1 MRVTS
6 VRVAICLATCL
17 IASNCSIAA
26 TIQVGGIQPPN
37 TIKIQCVFTDIT
49 KPSIWRVKSPTGQNP
64 FPNDGYQQL
73 NPSQINEFP
82 PPHWVLP
89 PFYVDRTEAAFW
101 WRPAFASP
109 DFAKVDVSEFVAA
122 GDATLTMRVRSDIP
136 DWEEI
141 TWESPNLG
149 VVTRTYFRTPEP
161 TSAALLALG
170 SLPLVRLIRRRRG
183 AVSASFRLQF
193 PT

>member
-1 MRVTS
+1 M
-6 VRVAICLATCL
+6 RVAICIATFL
-17 IASNCSIAA
+17 VASNGLAA
-26 TIQVGGIQPPN
+26 AIQIGGIQPPN
-37 TIKIQCVFTDIT
+37 TIKIQGVFTDIT
-49 KPSIWRVKSPTGQNP
+49 DASTWRVKSPTGPNP

-73 NPSQINEFP
+73 NPTNINDFP

-101 WRPAFASP
+101 WRPAAAFP

-122 GDATLTMRVRSDIP
+122 GDTTLTMQVPSDASSP
-136 DWEEI
+136 YPWEVI

-161 TSAALLALG
+161 ASAALLALG
-170 SLPLVRLIRRRRG
+170 SLALHRLARRLRR
-183 AVSASFRLQF
+183 Q
-193 PT
+193 